1 MRKQL
6 AVHVWLLRANGV
18 HPVSDGTGGTYLLL
32 LEKKGR
38 VERDLGARK
47 AEPFIAGQYPT
58 QPYCV
63 VASKAKSL
71 SLGNCKVFGANLLLL
86 VFAQKLPEHKV
97 QSFIF
102 PFYSLK

>member
-1 MRKQL
+1 MVFIQCQME
-6 AVHVWLLRANGV
+6 
-18 HPVSDGTGGTYLLL
+18 
-32 LEKKGR
+32 LEELTFYYWKKKEGWRGIWVQGR
-38 VERDLGARK
+38 QK
-47 AEPFIAGQYPT
+47 PFVAGQYLT
-58 QPYCV
+58 QPYCG

>member
-6 AVHVWLLRANGV
+6 AVHVWLLRANDV

-32 LEKKGR
+32 FKKKGGGWIWGQGR
-38 VERDLGARK
+38 QK
-47 AEPFIAGQYPT
+47 PFIAGQYPT

-63 VASKAKSL
+63 VASKSRSL
-71 SLGNCKVFGANLLLL
+71 SSGNCKVFGANLLLL

-97 QSFIF
+97 QGFIF
-102 PFYSLK
+102 LFYSLK

>member
-47 AEPFIAGQYPT
+47 AEAFCSRPVSYTALLWCGQQSKKSQFGQLQSIWGKFAPPCFCTEIA
-58 QPYCV
+58 
-63 VASKAKSL
+63 
-71 SLGNCKVFGANLLLL
+71 
-86 VFAQKLPEHKV
+86 
-97 QSFIF
+97 
-102 PFYSLK
+102 